1 MILKNFITVNICSSN
16 CMLSLSVLKC
26 WNNIIKFIT
35 NLVIKFLR
43 VFTNNNLAILML
55 FCNIVRPQKLHDH
68 KVVLQPCKL
77 CKFLKIISWIPEYD
91 LFRDRLIFLK
101 FFAWAVWQTPNARLF
116 KKDKLHLIG
125 HFLSGHH
132 LQCFQKNLAI
142 IHPILLF

>member
-1 MILKNFITVNICSSN
+1 MISCT
-16 CMLSLSVLKC
+16 
-26 WNNIIKFIT
+26 
-35 NLVIKFLR
+35 
-43 VFTNNNLAILML
+43 
-55 FCNIVRPQKLHDH
+55 Q
-68 KVVLQPCKL
+68 
-77 CKFLKIISWIPEYD
+77 EYD

-142 IHPILLF
+142 IHPILLFNLPDNFWVNFSAFLATLSKALYKNCPFEIEPFEIQAKYRDDFKMGG